1 MIYNMNHTFSNQPM
15 SKLDLFE
22 LLNVD
27 NQLLFD
33 VNIDYFVIY
42 SDSCYDSY
50 ASTAEEVYSFLHNYS
65 INGTNQKYKS
75 LSGWID
81 LLLLAFRANLLEKD
95 DFALLKEA
103 VTYFNFDTS
112 HIYLGYVAKN
122 NKNYNLP

>member
-33 VNIDYFVIY
+33 ENIDYFVIY

-50 ASTAEEVYSFLHNYS
+50 ASTAEEIYSFLHNYS